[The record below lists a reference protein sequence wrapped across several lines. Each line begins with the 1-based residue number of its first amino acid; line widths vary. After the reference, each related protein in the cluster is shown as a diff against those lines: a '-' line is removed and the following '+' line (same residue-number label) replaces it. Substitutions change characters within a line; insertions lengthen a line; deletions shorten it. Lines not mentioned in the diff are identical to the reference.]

1 MDNRD
6 TPRASKI
13 PGFRYYASAPPI
25 CVLVSNI
32 GFVCTKN
39 VYCFLKFITENKYPN
54 FGWTGSQSSTS
65 LLLLQLLTSCTPQI
79 GTFEYQTWLK
89 CFRNWDMIFNYRL
102 FMALEMEFLICSN
115 VHLSLFLA
123 MTFSNFAISN
133 PIQFQYQNWFENDF
147 FLLLN
152 VIWRKTILSDEILYT
167 L

>member
-1 MDNRD
+1 M
-6 TPRASKI
+6 P
-13 PGFRYYASAPPI
+13 
-25 CVLVSNI
+25 VHHL
-32 GFVCTKN
+32 FVYLYLILDLFVPKMCIN
-39 VYCFLKFITENKYPN
+39 CFLKYITENIYPN
-54 FGWTGSQSSTS
+54 FGWTRSQSSTS

-147 FLLLN
+147 FLLL
-152 VIWRKTILSDEILYT
+152 KM
-167 L
+167 

>member
-6 TPRASKI
+6 TPRVSKI

-54 FGWTGSQSSTS
+54 FGWTRSQSSTS

-152 VIWRKTILSDEILYT
+152 VIWRKTILSDEIL
-167 L
+167 

>member
-1 MDNRD
+1 MYQ
-6 TPRASKI
+6 K
-13 PGFRYYASAPPI
+13 
-25 CVLVSNI
+25 CVLIVFWNI
-32 GFVCTKN
+32 LQKINTPILAGLVLN
-39 VYCFLKFITENKYPN
+39 RLRP
-54 FGWTGSQSSTS
+54 SS

-152 VIWRKTILSDEILYT
+152 VIWRKTILSDEIL
-167 L
+167 